1 MQTIANTPRFEIDAD
16 STSERTRVQFKVTP
30 AGVERLSK
38 TLREEGVSEDVI
50 SRAHQMTQ
58 LCTYRYIYGGP
69 AGTRTTSSSNATK
82 LETELPDAVARV
94 KKIMSDMFEAER
106 PDADKEALTELSQA
120 AESLF
125 RDACNKPYVWQ
136 RILLGEAM
144 FKAKKRDK
152 PDGDDDATPHR
163 SGTRTRYTAPT
174 PVAHTPPSPAAPE
187 PPELEPAAPEPP
199 ELEPAAPE
207 PAKLEPAK
215 LEPAKLEPA
224 KLEPPAPEPPA
235 PEPPAPEP
243 AAPEPSP
250 APAPEPQHT
259 PDIVIRLIEIIS
271 RFADDI
277 RQMASTLK
285 KA

>member
-1 MQTIANTPRFEIDAD
+1 MQTITNKPRFEIEVD
-16 STSERTRVQFKVTP
+16 STSERTKVQFKITP

-38 TLREEGVSEDVI
+38 TLKEEGVSNDVI

-58 LCTYRYIYGGP
+58 LCTWRYIYGGP
-69 AGTRTTSSSNATK
+69 AGKRMASSSNATK
-82 LETELPDAVARV
+82 LDEELPDAVARV
-94 KKIMSDMFEAER
+94 KKIMSDMFEASQ
-106 PDADKEALTELSQA
+106 PDADKMALSKPVLSQA

-174 PVAHTPPSPAAPE
+174 PVAHTPPS
-187 PPELEPAAPEPP
+187 PAAPEPP